1 MLLKKDFVPFNP
13 FYYSVAKAKIG
24 SDGLTRKPDVVQA
37 AVAANVVRI
46 EKEGKLIVLKR
57 GVGRKGKGDQLKI
70 FRLP

>member
-1 MLLKKDFVPFNP
+1 M
-13 FYYSVAKAKIG
+13 
-24 SDGLTRKPDVVQA
+24 QA